1 MTFDNSR
8 RIIGSRLALFI
19 ATFPFLAFIF
29 LAYVP
34 KMLKFPLLGI
44 SETIWVVTLSV
55 AYVLVAYYPTL
66 LKYNYIYFSDDGKSV
81 IIRYY
86 SAGIMKGARH
96 SVEIPKHAFSGY
108 SKGNLIPGL
117 IPYIIVYEKR
127 QGKIAKYPPVYLSA
141 LKSGDREK
149 IYRSLSALTPST

>member
-8 RIIGSRLALFI
+8 RIIGSRLVLFA

-44 SETIWVVTLSV
+44 SETVWVVTLSA

-66 LKYNYIYFSDDGKSV
+66 LKYNYIYFSDDGKAI

-86 SAGIMKGARH
+86 SAGIIKGARH
-96 SVEIPKHAFSGY
+96 SVEIPKQSFSGF
-108 SKGNLIPGL
+108 SKGNLIPRL
-117 IPYIIVYEKR
+117 IPYIILYEKR
-127 QGKIAKYPPVYLSA
+127 QGKIAKYPPVYLTA
-141 LKSGDREK
+141 LKRSEREK
-149 IYRSLSALTPST
+149 IYRSLTALTPAT